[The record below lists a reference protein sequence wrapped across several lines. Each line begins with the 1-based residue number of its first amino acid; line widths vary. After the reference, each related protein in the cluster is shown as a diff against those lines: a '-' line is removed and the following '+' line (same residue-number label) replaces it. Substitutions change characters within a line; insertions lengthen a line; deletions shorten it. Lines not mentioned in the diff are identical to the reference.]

1 MVADADVEL
10 IARMVREWNS
20 GDVNALLE
28 VFDPDVEI
36 RPALRTFLT
45 STVYRGHDGVRTWF
59 EETNKPWAELH
70 AEPERFAKAGER
82 TLVVIALRARVPGGR
97 VDVDAEIAHVV
108 TIRDG
113 RIVRMDGYENP
124 AAALAELGPTQTP
137 LEGTAGV

>member
-20 GDVNALLE
+20 GDVDALLE
-28 VFDPDVEI
+28 AFDPEVEI
-36 RPALRTFLT
+36 RPALRTFLA

-70 AEPERFAKAGER
+70 AEPERFAKADER

-124 AAALAELGPTQTP
+124 AAALAELGPAQTP